1 MSIFY
6 FLGGTTLSHFFGV
19 RFLEKELK
27 YFGDAHA
34 N

>member
-19 RFLEKELK
+19 RFLEKELE
-27 YFGDAHA
+27 YFGDARA